1 MTVTLREAWAF
12 CVLRPCP
19 MKLGA
24 LPAVKDLV
32 VIRWG
37 MAATGIV
44 ATVLI
49 VGELCGGGFAERT
62 AGLAFFRLVAKCAWN
77 WARD

>member
-1 MTVTLREAWAF
+1 MPGLCGKYVPFAAMTVTLREAWAF

-49 VGELCGGGFAERT
+49 V
-62 AGLAFFRLVAKCAWN
+62 
-77 WARD
+77 